1 MNYGFD
7 STTPL
12 WKEDRKQKLADRLH
26 TMVLPLQLADATTA
40 PYVEVDQ
47 MYDGVRIRRITNLS
61 EPALKVLVETAEAI
75 YKSVMS

>member
-1 MNYGFD
+1 
-7 STTPL
+7 
-12 WKEDRKQKLADRLH
+12 
-26 TMVLPLQLADATTA
+26 
-40 PYVEVDQ
+40 